1 MGDISNIN
9 FNDKIPT
16 PGDIG
21 AADVVHTHVAAD
33 ITDFN
38 TAVLAVPGV
47 GGGGGVSD
55 GDKGD
60 ITVSGGGATWTI
72 DNGAVTNAKI
82 ANGAV
87 ANLSG
92 TNTGDQDLSTLLVKA
107 SNLSDLTNAGTARTN
122 LGLGTLATQSG
133 TFSGTS
139 SGTNTGDQDLSSYS
153 TRAQMRA
160 LTSMRI

>member
-21 AADVVHTHVAAD
+21 AADIVHFHVASD
-33 ITDFN
+33 ITDFED
-38 TAVLAVPGV
+38 AVQAVPGFG

-60 ITVSGGGATWTI
+60 ITVSASGATWTV
-72 DNGAVTNAKI
+72 DNLAITGAKIANGTVTNDKL

-92 TNTGDQDLSTLLVKA
+92 TNTGDQDLSGYPSLVQ
-107 SNLSDLTNAGTARTN
+107 LRI
-122 LGLGTLATQSG
+122 
-133 TFSGTS
+133 
-139 SGTNTGDQDLSSYS
+139 
-153 TRAQMRA
+153 